1 MLIIVISF
9 ESREKE
15 KSLSY
20 TYKAI

>member
-9 ESREKE
+9 ESQEKE